1 MSSTYCPLPWMHMS
15 AKTNGVARACCL
27 AKSLQ
32 KEDGSNYRFGTDSLE
47 SIYNS
52 AHMKKIRTQMLS
64 NEKPDACS
72 LCWKNEKEAKVS
84 RRTKILN
91 DTQNPLLDMDTA
103 ISYTDKDGT
112 SRYQPTFFDLR
123 FGNVCNLK
131 CTMCHP
137 SSSNF
142 WYSDYIQLHNRMSYF
157 DEDVEIKLKKH
168 GKKYI
173 DTTNSYKWYEDEK
186 FWEDLESYSSS
197 IDTLYFVGGE
207 PMLIERHFKYLEY
220 FVQKGLSHNIT
231 IQYDTNLTMLYEKYI
246 NIWKNFKKVELTVS
260 IDSLT
265 DRNNYIRFPSKWNK
279 IVKNIS
285 EVKKIENIHVA
296 ISYTWQILNAYNV
309 LDMLNWAS
317 EQKIKVSF
325 RILRV
330 PEMYEV
336 KILPVSNKK
345 ELIDMYS
352 SSPYKQKLSHLIN
365 YLEANKDYEDKE
377 SLELCFETLSKLD
390 KIRGTDYKK
399 TFPELEGL

>member
-1 MSSTYCPLPWMHMS
+1 MSNTYCPLPWMHMS

-52 AHMKKIRTQMLS
+52 PHMKKIRKEMLS
-64 NEKPDACS
+64 NKKPDACS
-72 LCWKNEKEAKVS
+72 LCWKNEEEAKVS

-91 DTQNPLLDMDTA
+91 DIQNPLLDIKTA
-103 ISYTDKDGT
+103 MSYTEEDGT
-112 SRYQPTFFDLR
+112 SKFKPTFFDLR

-142 WYSDYIQLHNRMSYF
+142 WYSDYVQLNNRMSYF
-157 DEDVEIKLKKH
+157 DEGVEIKLKKQ

-173 DTTNSYKWYEDEK
+173 DTTNSYKWYEDEG
-186 FWEDLESYSSS
+186 FWKDLESYSAN

-220 FVQKGLSHNIT
+220 FVEKGLSHNIT

-246 NIWKNFKKVELTVS
+246 NIWKNFKKVELTAS
-260 IDSLT
+260 IDSLE
-265 DRNNYIRFPSKWNK
+265 DRNNYIRFPSDWNK

-285 EVKKIENIHVA
+285 KVKQIENIRVA

-309 LDMLNWAS
+309 IDMLDWAT
-317 EQKIKVSF
+317 EQKVKVSF

-336 KILPVSNKK
+336 KILPIKNKK
-345 ELIDMYS
+345 ELVKMYS
-352 SSPYKQKLSHLIN
+352 SSVYKQKLLHLIN
-365 YLEANKDYEDKE
+365 YLESNMDYENKE
-377 SLELCFETLSKLD
+377 SLDLCFETLSKLD
-390 KIRGTDYKK
+390 NIRNTDYKK
-399 TFPELEGL
+399 TFPELKGL